1 MWGLSQGSA
10 KLTELWSTIP
20 TPASTW
26 DSFEPTTPIGVSST
40 KAGVAPEPAPDPRPC
55 WGVLEDNSLLK
66 PKADPLQDLDQVSW
80 PRAPCWAM
88 EQFGESELGASVMKD
103 HHEWGH
109 QGEAT
114 RPSTTVL
121 GNLPLPSPIPDTNTS
136 GKQDPPLPVPP
147 SPHLLGGGSAQ
158 DGAEG
163 VDSERGEGVDHQ
175 GQQDHEQ
182 DTGVG
187 QGIPAGICQHRELGV
202 MSEWGRGRG
211 QREQVL
217 GDRPPPGKVLGA
229 LKRRWH
235 LNWS

>member
-1 MWGLSQGSA
+1 
-10 KLTELWSTIP
+10 
-20 TPASTW
+20 
-26 DSFEPTTPIGVSST
+26 
-40 KAGVAPEPAPDPRPC
+40 
-55 WGVLEDNSLLK
+55 
-66 PKADPLQDLDQVSW
+66 
-80 PRAPCWAM
+80 M
-88 EQFGESELGASVMKD
+88 EQFGESGLGASVMKD

-109 QGEAT
+109 QGEVT
-114 RPSTTVL
+114 HPSTTVL